1 MARLLPLFAFLLLAA
16 LLGFGL
22 AWNMT
27 HDQREVPSP
36 LIGKTAPAFE
46 LPVLNE
52 PDRRYGSADLK
63 GKPYLLNV
71 FGSWCPSCVDEH
83 PVLMRY
89 AKELDVPLVGY
100 NWKDDP
106 SDANAWLAR
115 FGNPYTVIVADNVGR
130 TAIDFGVYGAP
141 ETFLVDGN
149 GTIRLKRI
157 GALTPDYI
165 EKELKPALAA
175 IRLDALRSGK

>member
-1 MARLLPLFAFLLLAA
+1 MARAIPLILFLLLAA

-22 AWNMT
+22 AWNNT

-36 LIGKTAPAFE
+36 LIDKPAPAFS
-46 LPVLNE
+46 LPVLNDATRE
-52 PDRRYGSADLK
+52 FGSADLK

-83 PVLMRY
+83 PVLMRH
-89 AKELDVPLVGY
+89 AKELGVTLIGY

-106 SDANAWLAR
+106 ADATAWLAR
-115 FGNPYTVIVADNVGR
+115 FGNPYDVIVTDRVGR

-141 ETFLVDGN
+141 ETFLVDSN
-149 GTIRLKRI
+149 GKIRLKRI
-157 GALTPDYI
+157 GPVTPEYV
-165 EKELKPALAA
+165 EKVLKPAVL
-175 IRLDALRSGK
+175 ALRSGMP